1 MKIGDRVGAVQ
12 KSNAETVCLFG
23 YGEYI
28 GDSIPT
34 RGFLGTVG
42 IENPTIRL
50 DNGQVVYGFECWW
63 GSEEKVKSMIGDR
76 KIEIVSM
83 EN

>member
-1 MKIGDRVGAVQ
+1 MKTGDRVGAIQ
-12 KSNAETVCLFG
+12 KATGTAVYLYG
-23 YGEYI
+23 YGEYM

-34 RGFLGTVG
+34 RGFFGDAG

-63 GSEEKVKSMIGDR
+63 SSEEKVKEMIGSR
-76 KIEIVSM
+76 TIIPVSVDS
-83 EN
+83 